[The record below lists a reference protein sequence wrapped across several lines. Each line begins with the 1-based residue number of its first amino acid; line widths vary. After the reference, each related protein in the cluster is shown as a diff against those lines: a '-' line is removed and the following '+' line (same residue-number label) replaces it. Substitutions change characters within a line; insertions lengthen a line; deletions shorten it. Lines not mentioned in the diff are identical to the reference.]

1 MLDFGARLR
10 MLRAGAA
17 LSQREL
23 AAMVDL
29 SASEISKL
37 ENGVYRPGTDIERRL
52 REALN
57 WTAEVDEALD
67 RIVPEQATR

>member
-1 MLDFGARLR
+1 MDFGARLR
-10 MLRAGAA
+10 MLRVGAG

-37 ENGVYRPGTDIERRL
+37 ENGVYRPGIDIERRI
-52 REALN
+52 RQALN
-57 WTAEVDEALD
+57 WTPEVDEALD
-67 RIVPEQATR
+67 RIIPEQATR